1 MEFDVR
7 MPKLMEWQQPV
18 FADVT
23 NDCGKGMTYCV
34 KAKRQVGKSILAES
48 LLIYFAVRN
57 ERSIGTMIEPTL
69 KQCRRVWKQLL
80 TAIGGEKSPLVKS
93 ANQTLLIIE
102 LVNGSEIVFQSAE
115 QGEALRGMTVKKSLL
130 VIDEGA
136 YIKDDIYNILY
147 PITDALSCPILLIST
162 PLFCSGEFY
171 ERYTEGLSYDCNRPH
186 QHCKSYDWAKYDTSI
201 FLPPH
206 KLEHY
211 RQTLPELKFRS
222 DYLGEFITEGSY
234 LFGTIKTK
242 PYSTKPPRY
251 LGVDWSAGEDNDYTV
266 ATFMDDDANVTH
278 ILHWKDFDATDL
290 VTELANAIAS
300 CRTLERVLIEKN
312 SIGKVYGD
320 MLKKEL
326 KGRTK
331 QGLVD
336 FFITSL
342 DSKRRI
348 IEELVKAV
356 QTDKIGVPDDREL
369 LAEMQH
375 YSAEKTPGG
384 KMTYNGGDGYHDDY
398 VLSLAFALEA
408 KRQGAKTALSIT
420 FA

>member
-1 MEFDVR
+1 MEFDVQ
-7 MPKLMEWQQPV
+7 MPKMMDWQQPV
-18 FADVT
+18 FADVI
-23 NDCGKGMTYCV
+23 NDNGMGMTYVV

-57 ERSIGTMIEPTL
+57 DRSIGTLIEPTL
-69 KQCRRVWKQLL
+69 KQSRRVWKQLL
-80 TAIGGEKSPLVKS
+80 TAVGGEKSPLVKS
-93 ANQTLLIIE
+93 ANQTLLTIE
-102 LVNGSEIVFQSAE
+102 FINGSEIVFQSAE

-136 YIKDDIYNILY
+136 YIKDEIYQILY
-147 PITDALSCPILLIST
+147 PVTDALSCPILLIST

-171 ERYTEGLSYDCNRPH
+171 ERYQEGLSYDNKYPH

-201 FLPPH
+201 FLPAH

-211 RQTLPELKFRS
+211 RQTLPALKFRS

-234 LFGTIKTK
+234 LFGTIHTR
-242 PYSTKPPRY
+242 PYSTKPARFC
-251 LGVDWSAGEDNDYTV
+251 GVDWSCGDDNDYTV
-266 ATFMDDDANVTH
+266 ATFMDEDGNVTQ
-278 ILHWKDFDATDL
+278 ILNWKNFDATDL
-290 VTELANAIAS
+290 VKELADSIAN
-300 CRTLERVLIEKN
+300 CRTLERVFIEKN

-320 MLKKEL
+320 MLKKAL
-326 KGRTK
+326 GGRTAP
-331 QGLVD
+331 GLVNY
-336 FFITSL
+336 FITTL
-342 DSKRRI
+342 ESKRRI

-356 QTDKIGVPDDREL
+356 QTDNIGIPDDREL

-375 YSAEKTPGG
+375 YSAEKTPTG
-384 KMTYNGGDGYHDDY
+384 KMTYNGGDGYNDDY

-408 KRQGAKTALSIT
+408 KRMGRKQTLSIS